1 MHRTVSARWSSHFRS
16 SDLILLKSSR
26 EKEKRNQAREGGV
39 SPECKPLLAISWQ
52 SCAVESMIF
61 EPRAVCIRS
70 GLRSSPENRP
80 RDGQTYSATSR
91 HLSSIRCRM
100 SFRAFHR
107 CMYCVT
113 FSVIP
118 SPFCQPKIA
127 ERHQSLPYIPQHLL
141 PQETQY
147 SSLGL
152 PTWRAHRA
160 CRRART
166 PETHRTPRERTTS

>member
-1 MHRTVSARWSSHFRS
+1 MLRTVSAKWSSHFRVA
-16 SDLILLKSSR
+16 DPIRLKSSL
-26 EKEKRNQAREGGV
+26 ENENLNHAREGGV

-100 SFRAFHR
+100 SFRTFHR

-113 FSVIP
+113 FSVIA
-118 SPFCQPKIA
+118 SPFCQPKKA
-127 ERHQSLPYIPQHLL
+127 ERRRLLPCIPQHLL
-141 PQETQY
+141 QQETQY
-147 SSLGL
+147 SSPGL
-152 PTWRAHRA
+152 PISRERPA

-166 PETHRTPRERTTS
+166 PETRRTPRERTTS